1 MRKKARILIVDDDR
15 RMVRT
20 LVDILKVKGFSAQ
33 GAHSGP
39 EALEKVADSPFDCAL
54 LDIKMPQMNGVELQ
68 KAIKSIRP
76 DLPVVLL
83 TAYAVDKLT
92 KEAMAEG
99 ALAVLN
105 KPLDINLILS
115 FFSSLRRECSIV
127 IVDDDPHFCKT
138 LGDILQMRNFK
149 VTQVTDPGVAI
160 SSIKPDHQVVLLDM
174 KLNGINGL
182 DILKKI
188 REQTPDLPVLLV
200 TGYREEMAS
209 AMRTALKL
217 NAYACLYKPLR
228 KIRSQQMGKILSSP
242 PSSKW

>member
-200 TGYREEMAS
+200 T
-209 AMRTALKL
+209 ALKL
-217 NAYACLYKPLR
+217 NAYACLYKPLEIENLLEILR